1 MYIFRAGMIN
11 KNAMQFAWGQGIA
24 AQGMQPLTDLIAPL
38 NNNNPNVEFSY
49 KDEQM
54 LLETKVQE
62 LLGQPDYTL
71 QSMINRRQPR
81 TLGEV
86 QMQSQGMQNMFTL
99 DADLFRMGF
108 EELFNWIWD
117 LWCQYG
123 DEEYT
128 FAYFGKNGYE
138 PIKMTKEETQGKY
151 KITIRGNDQNTN
163 PQLRLQ
169 KTQMIIQMQSNPVAL
184 QTGVVSP
191 INLANGYKLA
201 LQEMD
206 IPNWEE
212 LVMPPEMIAQQMQA
226 QQQQPQ
232 AQDIRIKPKDLTDAE
247 VAQILQSKGIRPDI
261 QGRALKSEA
270 IVQDKRIDQGAKKIA
285 GYKDLAEIVN
295 SLDEPNQS
303 NEPKAPKGGG

>member
-1 MYIFRAGMIN
+1 MQHNMKLDSQTMRNAPMYIYRAGMIN
-11 KNAMQFAWGQGIA
+11 KNTIQFAWGQGIA
-24 AQGMQPLTDLIAPL
+24 AQGMQPLNDLIQPI

-99 DADLFRMGF
+99 DADLFRMAF
-108 EELFNWIWD
+108 EELFNWVWD

-123 DEEYT
+123 DEQYE
-128 FAYFGKNGYE
+128 FAYFGRNGYE

-151 KITIRGNDQNTN
+151 KSLSVEMTRT
-163 PQLRLQ
+163 LTHKSRLQ

-191 INLANGYKLA
+191 IN
-201 LQEMD
+201 
-206 IPNWEE
+206 
-212 LVMPPEMIAQQMQA
+212 IATVTRWLCRKW
-226 QQQQPQ
+226 
-232 AQDIRIKPKDLTDAE
+232 IFRT
-247 VAQILQSKGIRPDI
+247 G
-261 QGRALKSEA
+261 KSLLCR
-270 IVQDKRIDQGAKKIA
+270 QR
-285 GYKDLAEIVN
+285 
-295 SLDEPNQS
+295 
-303 NEPKAPKGGG
+303 